1 MRYSAEIDGQKH
13 TIDVD
18 ENAHI
23 RHVTLDGRELTVDW
37 QLVGER
43 RSHLTQTD
51 DPRADHYSILIG
63 QRSYDV
69 YARFTEGDDVSS
81 IEGGARAV
89 EVLIEGHPYTVA
101 VQDERS
107 RALASLAGGAHISGD
122 APIRAPMPG
131 LVRNVLAEQGAEVQR
146 GQTVVVLEAMKMEND
161 LPSPRAGIVK
171 SVRVEKG
178 QTVNQGDILAII
190 GDPAGAAPPP
200 SDDEE

>member
-1 MRYSAEIDGQKH
+1 MRYSAEIEGHKH

-18 ENAHI
+18 ENGAI

-51 DPRADHYSILIG
+51 DPHADHYSILIG

-69 YARFTEGDDVSS
+69 YARFTEGEDSGA
-81 IEGGARAV
+81 EGSVRTI
-89 EVLIEGHPYTVA
+89 EVLMDGHPYVVA

-107 RALASLAGGAHISGD
+107 RALASLAGGAHVSGD

-131 LVRNVLAEQGAEVQR
+131 LVRNVLAGEGVEVQR

-161 LPSPRAGIVK
+161 LASPRHGIVK
-171 SVRVEKG
+171 SVRVKQG
-178 QTVNQGDILAII
+178 QTVNQGDILAIV
-190 GDPAGAAPPP
+190 GDPAGAEPPP
-200 SDDEE
+200 TDDEE

>member
-1 MRYSAEIDGQKH
+1 MRYSAEIEGQKY

-18 ENAHI
+18 DNAHI
-23 RHVTLDGRELTVDW
+23 HHVTLDGRELAVDW

-51 DPRADHYSILIG
+51 DLRADHYSILIG

-69 YARFTEGDDVSS
+69 YARLTEGDDTSM
-81 IEGGARAV
+81 EGGARTI
-89 EVLIEGHPYTVA
+89 EVLIGGRPYVVA

-107 RALASLAGGAHISGD
+107 RALASLAGGAHVSGD

-178 QTVNQGDILAII
+178 QTVNQGDVLAII
-190 GDPAGAAPPP
+190 GDPAGVEPVLDE
-200 SDDEE
+200 DDE

>member
-1 MRYSAEIDGQKH
+1 MRYSAEVDGHKH

-18 ENAHI
+18 ENGHI
-23 RHVTLDGRELTVDW
+23 RHVTLDGRELSVDW

-43 RSHLTQTD
+43 RSHLSQTD
-51 DPRADHYSILIG
+51 DPSADHYSILIG

-69 YARFTEGDDVSS
+69 YARLVEGEDAGTDA
-81 IEGGARAV
+81 GARSI
-89 EVLIEGHPYTVA
+89 EVLIEGRPYIIA

-161 LPSPRAGIVK
+161 LTSPRAGILK
-171 SVRVEKG
+171 SIRVEKG

-190 GDPAGAAPPP
+190 GDPTGTEPAQE
-200 SDDEE
+200 DEEE